1 MSYLGRPDGNFG
13 VEPTAVGVSAVEG
26 LDGAH
31 TVTPADIKGVDGVVL
46 AADVSGR
53 LGGIQ
58 YQGRVTLQTGTSG
71 VRNGMLALGDP
82 RVAVVTHPQVPNFDD
97 PVQVRARNDVLI
109 DPSVTSSILF
119 CLIFTKSYINFLG
132 TPFRVSCC

>member
-13 VEPTAVGVSAVEG
+13 VEPTAVGVSAIEG

-31 TVTPADIKGVDGVVL
+31 TVTSADIKGVNGVVL

-71 VRNGMLALGDP
+71 VWNGMLALGDP

-109 DPSVTSSILF
+109 DPRSLVQFCSV
-119 CLIFTKSYINFLG
+119 LIFSIKGRYINF
-132 TPFRVSCC
+132 

>member
-26 LDGAH
+26 LDWEH

-58 YQGRVTLQTGTSG
+58 YQGRVTLQTGVSG

-109 DPSVTSSILF
+109 DPSD
-119 CLIFTKSYINFLG
+119 LG
-132 TPFRVSCC
+132 H